1 MAGESS
7 RMGRTPRG
15 VTLPNQ
21 SSIFLLNFSIIT
33 FQQEGEIVPMKI
45 TNIETYPVWGG
56 SRNYLFVVVDTDE
69 GIYGVGEAGITGRE
83 LAVAG
88 AIEHFKPLLIGQDPG
103 RIEHI
108 WQVLF
113 RGGFFP
119 AQRILTS
126 AMAAIDIAL
135 WDIKGK
141 ALGVPIYEL
150 LGGRVRD
157 KVVCYPHNVGHALEI
172 TPLVE
177 SCLQTKEEGWK
188 FVRWGLPQDGNILE
202 PRQSVKTAIQQFYA
216 VREAVGDDI
225 EITFDVHT
233 RLDLPDVIWLCREIE
248 ATRPFFIEDPL
259 RSENPDSFKTLR
271 PRTHVPL
278 AAGEQFGSKWEFRQL
293 IEEEWIDYAR
303 IDLCIAG
310 GITEAR
316 KIAGWCETHYI
327 KLALHNPL
335 GPISSA
341 ACLQLNLATSN
352 FGVQE
357 QPRKPGT
364 MITDIVP
371 VQPEWEDGYLL
382 PPTRPGLGVEF
393 DREAA
398 KKNPFRMAE
407 LPQLRRLDGS
417 FTNW

>member
-1 MAGESS
+1 
-7 RMGRTPRG
+7 
-15 VTLPNQ
+15 
-21 SSIFLLNFSIIT
+21 
-33 FQQEGEIVPMKI
+33 MKI
-45 TNIETYPVWGG
+45 TNVETYPVWGG
-56 SRNYLFVVVDTDE
+56 QRNFLFVVVDTDE

-83 LAVAG
+83 LAVVG
-88 AIEHFKPLLIGQDPG
+88 AIEHLKPLLIGQDPG

-108 WQVLF
+108 WQQLF

-119 AQRILTS
+119 AQRIITS
-126 AMAAIDIAL
+126 AISAIDIAL

-141 ALGVPIYEL
+141 ALNVPIYEL
-150 LGGRVRD
+150 LGGLVRD
-157 KVVCYPHNVGHALEI
+157 KVVCYPHNQGHATDLQA
-172 TPLVE
+172 LVD
-177 SCLQTKEEGWK
+177 SCLATKEEGWK
-188 FVRWGLPQDGNILE
+188 FVRWGLPQDGEILE
-202 PRQSVKTAIQQFYA
+202 PRKAVLMAIDQFFA
-216 VREAVGDDI
+216 VRDAVGDEI
-225 EITFDVHT
+225 ELTFDVHT

-248 ATRPFFIEDPL
+248 TTRPFFIEDPL
-259 RSENPDSFKTLR
+259 RCENPDSFKTLR
-271 PRTHVPL
+271 PRVHVPL
-278 AAGEQFGSKWEFRQL
+278 AAGEQFSSKWEFRQL

-303 IDLCIAG
+303 VDLCIVG

-327 KLALHNPL
+327 KMAVHNPL

-341 ACLQLNLATSN
+341 ACLQFNLATSN

-364 MITDIVP
+364 MLTDVVP
-371 VQPEWEDGYLL
+371 VQPEWQDGYLL

-398 KKNPFRMAE
+398 KKNPFQMRE
-407 LPQLRRLDGS
+407 LPNLRRLDGS

>member
-1 MAGESS
+1 
-7 RMGRTPRG
+7 
-15 VTLPNQ
+15 
-21 SSIFLLNFSIIT
+21 
-33 FQQEGEIVPMKI
+33 MKI
-45 TNIETYPVWGG
+45 TDIQAWPVWGG
-56 SRNYLFVVVDTDE
+56 QRNFLFVTVDTDE

-83 LAVAG
+83 KAVIG
-88 AIEHFKPLLIGQDPG
+88 AIENFRDVLVGEDPF

-126 AMAAIDIAL
+126 AISAIDIAL

-141 ALGVPIYEL
+141 ALGVPVYEL

-157 KVVCYPHNVGHALEI
+157 KVVCYPHNRGHALEI
-172 TPLVE
+172 APLVE
-177 SCLQTKEEGWK
+177 SCLETKEEGWK

-202 PRQSVKTAIQQFYA
+202 PRQSVLASIKQFQA
-216 VREAVGDDI
+216 VREAVGDEI
-225 EITFDVHT
+225 ELTFDVHT
-233 RLDLPDVIWLCREIE
+233 RLDLPDALWLCQEVE
-248 ATRPFFIEDPL
+248 QFRPYFIEDPL
-259 RSENPDSFKTLR
+259 RCENPDSFKTLR
-271 PRTHVPL
+271 PRTTVPL
-278 AAGEQFGSKWEFRQL
+278 AAGEQFSSKWEFRQL
-293 IEEEWIDYAR
+293 IEEDWIDYAR
-303 IDLCIAG
+303 IDLCIIG
-310 GITEAR
+310 GFTEAR

-357 QPRKPGT
+357 QPRKTGT
-364 MITDIVP
+364 VLTDVVP
-371 VQPEWEDGYLL
+371 VQPVWEDGYLL
-382 PPTRPGLGVEF
+382 PPTIPGIGVEF

-398 KKNPFRMAE
+398 KKSPFQQRE

>member
-1 MAGESS
+1 
-7 RMGRTPRG
+7 
-15 VTLPNQ
+15 
-21 SSIFLLNFSIIT
+21 
-33 FQQEGEIVPMKI
+33 MKI
-45 TNIETYPVWGG
+45 TDIQAWPVWGG
-56 SRNYLFVVVDTDE
+56 HRNFLFVTVDTDE

-83 LAVAG
+83 KAVVG
-88 AIEHFKPLLIGQDPG
+88 AVENFRDILVGEDPF

-126 AMAAIDIAL
+126 AISAIDIAL

-141 ALGVPIYEL
+141 ALGVPVYEL

-172 TPLVE
+172 APLVE

-202 PRQSVKTAIQQFYA
+202 PRQSVLASIKQFQA
-216 VREAVGDDI
+216 VREAVGDEI
-225 EITFDVHT
+225 ELTFDVHT
-233 RLDLPDVIWLCREIE
+233 RLDLPDALWLCQEVE
-248 ATRPFFIEDPL
+248 QFRPYFIEDPL

-271 PRTHVPL
+271 PRTTAPL
-278 AAGEQFGSKWEFRQL
+278 AAGEQFSSKWEFRQL

-303 IDLCIAG
+303 IDLCIVG
-310 GITEAR
+310 GFTEAR

-335 GPISSA
+335 GPVSSA

-357 QPRKPGT
+357 QPRKTGT
-364 MITDIVP
+364 VLTDVVP
-371 VQPEWEDGYLL
+371 VQPVWEDGYLL
-382 PPTRPGLGVEF
+382 PPTIPGIGVEF

-398 KKNPFRMAE
+398 KKYPFQQRE

>member
-1 MAGESS
+1 
-7 RMGRTPRG
+7 
-15 VTLPNQ
+15 
-21 SSIFLLNFSIIT
+21 
-33 FQQEGEIVPMKI
+33 MKI
-45 TNIETYPVWGG
+45 SNIECYPVWGG
-56 SRNYLFVVVDTDE
+56 GRNFLFVVVDTDE

-83 LAVAG
+83 LAVMG
-88 AIEHFKPLLIGQDPG
+88 AVEHFKPLLIGQDPG

-119 AQRILTS
+119 AQRIITS
-126 AMAAIDIAL
+126 AIAAIDIAL

-141 ALGVPIYEL
+141 ALGVPVYDL
-150 LGGRVRD
+150 MGGRVRD
-157 KVVCYPHNVGHALEI
+157 KVICYPHNHGHALEVE
-172 TPLVE
+172 PLVE
-177 SCLQTKEEGWK
+177 SCLETKEDGWK
-188 FVRWGLPQDGNILE
+188 FVRWGLPQNGSILE
-202 PRQSVKTAIQQFYA
+202 PRQAVLASIKQFYA
-216 VREAVGDDI
+216 VREAVGDEI
-225 EITFDVHT
+225 ELTFDVHT
-233 RLDLPDVIWLCREIE
+233 RLDLPDVLWLCREIE

-259 RSENPDSFKTLR
+259 RCENPDSFKTLR

-278 AAGEQFGSKWEFRQL
+278 AAGEQFNSKWEFRQL

-310 GITEAR
+310 GLTEAK

-341 ACLQLNLATSN
+341 ACLQLNLCCPN

-357 QPRKPGT
+357 QPRKTGT
-364 MITDIVP
+364 VLTDVVP
-371 VQPEWEDGYLL
+371 VQPVWEDGYLL
-382 PPTRPGLGVEF
+382 APTAPGLGVEF

-398 KKNPFRMAE
+398 KAHPFQAKD
-407 LPQLRRLDGS
+407 LPMLHRLDGS